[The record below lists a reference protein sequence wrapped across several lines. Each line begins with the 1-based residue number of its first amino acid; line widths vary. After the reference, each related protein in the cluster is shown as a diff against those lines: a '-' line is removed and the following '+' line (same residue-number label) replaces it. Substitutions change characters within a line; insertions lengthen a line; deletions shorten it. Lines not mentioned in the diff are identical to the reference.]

1 MDLTETMVVVDVG
14 ARGKP
19 PREFRRL
26 HPARL
31 VAFEPEPLEAERLG
45 SALAAY
51 DFEEVTVVPAALGD
65 GAPTTLFTTANPG
78 FTSIYRPTDALHRFV
93 PDTDV
98 VSEQTIETMTLDA
111 AAEEYGFADADVIKL
126 DTQGSELEILR
137 HGRSV
142 VSSAVAVAT
151 EVSFQPIYS
160 GGALF
165 GDLDSFLRE
174 AGLVL
179 CDMRRGRMRAIE
191 RLDSLPSTP
200 HTLWAHCL
208 YLREPDG
215 LPDRKRAAL
224 FRAAVAYGYLD
235 TAAAIDRSPESMAR
249 LRERARTFRD
259 GDADPGRFRWK
270 D

>member
-1 MDLTETMVVVDVG
+1 VDLTETMVVVDIG

-26 HPARL
+26 QPARL
-31 VAFEPEPLEAERLG
+31 VAFEPEPLEAERLA
-45 SALAAY
+45 STLAGY
-51 DFEEVTVVPAALGD
+51 DFEEITVAPVALGD
-65 GAPTTLFTTANPG
+65 GAQKTLFTTRNPG
-78 FTSIYRPTDALHRFV
+78 FTSIYRPTSLLNRFV
-93 PDTDV
+93 PDTEV

-111 AAEEYGFADADVIKL
+111 AAERYGFVDADVIKL

-137 HGRSV
+137 HGESV
-142 VSSAVAVAT
+142 VASAVAIAT

-165 GDLDSFLRE
+165 GELDSFLRR
-174 AGLVL
+174 AGFVL
-179 CDMRRGRMRAIE
+179 CDMRRGRMRTIE
-191 RLDSLPSTP
+191 RVESLPSTP

-235 TAAAIDRSPESMAR
+235 TAAAIDRSRTSMAR
-249 LRERARTFRD
+249 LRERARSFKD